1 MARIGARVQLTT
13 HDDVE
18 SFLAAATPLLL
29 RDEARHNLI
38 LGICSTLTNA
48 PSTYAQFHLWT
59 VDDQGSSIGAALM
72 TPPFNLAVARPET
85 EGVLEFLA
93 QALYRSSI
101 VLPGVTGSLPEADE
115 FASAWQRIA
124 GKQASV
130 RRRQGVYQVTRP
142 LLPAGVAGR
151 LRPAGARD
159 RRLLHDWMQAFIE
172 ESGAAHVVAGEL
184 IDRRLDGEGGL
195 VIWDNDGPV
204 SFGAFGGQTPSGIRI
219 GPVYTPPP
227 HRRNGYASALV
238 AELSAQ
244 LLAEG
249 RDYCFLYTDLANP
262 TANHIYL
269 NIGYRPVSE
278 SAEYAFASLS

>member
-1 MARIGARVQLTT
+1 MQLTT

-38 LGICSTLTNA
+38 LGICSTLTSA
-48 PSTYAQFHLWT
+48 PSTYAKFHLWT
-59 VDDQGSSIGAALM
+59 VDDRDSSIGAAVM

-93 QALYRSSI
+93 RALYRSSI

-115 FASAWQRIA
+115 FASAWQTIA
-124 GKQASV
+124 RKQPSV

-142 LLPAGVAGR
+142 LLPAGITGR
-151 LRPAGARD
+151 LRPAEARD
-159 RRLLHDWMQAFIE
+159 RELLHEWMQAFIE

-184 IDRRLDGEGGL
+184 VDRRLEGEGGL
-195 VIWDNDGPV
+195 VLWDNDGPV
-204 SFGAFGGQTPSGIRI
+204 SFAGFGGQTPNGIRI

-238 AELSAQ
+238 AELSGQ

-278 SAEYAFASLS
+278 SAEYAFQAPQS

>member
-1 MARIGARVQLTT
+1 LQLTT

-38 LGICSTLTNA
+38 LGICSTLATA
-48 PSTYAQFHLWT
+48 PSTYKQFHLWT
-59 VDDQGSSIGAALM
+59 VDDQGRSIGAAVM

-85 EGVLEFLA
+85 EGVLDFLA
-93 QALYRSSI
+93 QALHGSSV
-101 VLPGVTGSLPEADE
+101 VLPGVTGSLPETDE
-115 FASAWQRIA
+115 FASAWRTTTGEQPA
-124 GKQASV
+124 V
-130 RRRQGVYQVTRP
+130 RRRQGIYQVTRP
-142 LLPAGVAGR
+142 VLPTGIVGR
-151 LRPAGARD
+151 LRAVDARD
-159 RRLLHDWMQAFIE
+159 RGLLHDWMEAFIE
-172 ESGAAHVVAGEL
+172 ESGAVHVVAEEL

-195 VIWDNDGPV
+195 VIWDNNEPV
-204 SFGAFGGQTPSGIRI
+204 SFAGFGGQTPNGIRV

-244 LLAEG
+244 LLAHG

-269 NIGYRPVSE
+269 NIGYRTVSE
-278 SAEYAFASLS
+278 SAEYAFQAPMS